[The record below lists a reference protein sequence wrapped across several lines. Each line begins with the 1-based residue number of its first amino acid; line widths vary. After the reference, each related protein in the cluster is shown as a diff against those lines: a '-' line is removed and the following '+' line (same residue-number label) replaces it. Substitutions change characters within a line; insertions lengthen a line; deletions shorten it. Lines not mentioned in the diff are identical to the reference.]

1 VAVHSGP
8 DALEDARRFVAEKQP
23 RTDVERV
30 VCLGYCLD
38 RFSGLKEFA
47 STDVTRLND
56 ELGLPR
62 LSNPSFAVRK
72 ARTRG
77 FFAQGEHY
85 RLQITDDGKAV
96 VESLP
101 R

>member
-1 VAVHSGP
+1 MVNIGP
-8 DALEDARRFVAEKQP
+8 DVLENVRRFVAEKQP

-38 RFSGLKEFA
+38 HFSGLKEFT
-47 STDVTRLND
+47 STDITRLND

-77 FFAQGEHY
+77 LFTAGDRY
-85 RLQITDDGKAV
+85 RLRLTDDGKGTIEA
-96 VESLP
+96 LP